1 MKILSLSFLAAAVS
15 ANALDWKQTDH
26 SFALTSG
33 TNIVWQFNY
42 SKDGKP
48 YFHPLTVAG
57 GAPLTALSPKDHPWH
72 RGLWFSWKYLDKLN
86 YWEEDPKTGI
96 SEGRTE
102 VLDVKATP
110 RDDHSARF
118 EMKLAYHPPGGA
130 NLLTEERIIEVSAP
144 GKDGAY
150 TIDWR
155 ATFTAGAAPVLLEL
169 TPPRKDKNG
178 VPWGGYAGLSLR
190 MTPDAKKWKFFD
202 SEGRIAGNDN
212 GVVAR
217 WFAATGEGGTVATFE
232 HSTSFRHPAPWYCWP
247 SMPFYQPA
255 ILFNSSHTIPAGG
268 TLAVKYR
275 VVIQPVAAGA
285 EALEREWKAFAGLDK

>member
-1 MKILSLSFLAAAVS
+1 MKILTLSFLAAVVS
-15 ANALDWKQTDH
+15 ANAFDWKQTDH
-26 SFALTSG
+26 SLALTSG

-42 SKDGKP
+42 AKDGKP
-48 YFHPLTVAG
+48 HFHPLTVAG

-72 RGLWFSWKYLDKLN
+72 RGLWFSWKYIDKVN

-130 NLLTEERIIEVSAP
+130 KLWTEERIVEVSAP

-150 TIDWR
+150 SMDWR
-155 ATFTAGAAPVLLEL
+155 ATFTGGATPVLLDR
-169 TPPRKDKNG
+169 TPPYEGKDG
-178 VPWGGYAGLSLR
+178 VKRGGYAGLSLR
-190 MTPDAKKWKFFD
+190 MTPDAKKWKFFG
-202 SEGRIAGNDN
+202 SEGRVAGKDN
-212 GVVAR
+212 GLPAR
-217 WFAATGEGGTVATFE
+217 WFAATGESATIAILE
-232 HSTSFRHPAPWYCWP
+232 HPASFRHPTPWYAVT

-255 ILFNSSHTIPAGG
+255 ILFTSPHTILAGG

-275 VVIQPVAAGA
+275 VVIQPVAASA
-285 EALEREWKAFAGLDK
+285 EALDREWKAFTGLDK